1 MKSGGGRNWSGMGDS
16 RLSPGISV
24 VLATLNEAFNLEA
37 CLMSVQWADEIIVV
51 DDGSTDGTP
60 EIAKRFTDKVVV
72 RPSSGKFHANQNL
85 AIRMSTHEWILS
97 LDADEVVP
105 VDLSKEIRRVIER
118 TPYAAFRVGRRN
130 HFLGRWIRHG
140 GWYPDRVIRLFRKGA
155 TQWPMELHSEPPAP
169 SPETV
174 GDLNIELLH
183 YSYRSFDQYFE
194 KFNRFTN
201 MLAREAHERGDSTSL
216 RAAVINLVVRPA
228 AWFLYKYVRRGGFL
242 DGLHGF
248 FIALS
253 SALVIQVTYCKLWE
267 LRARS
272 SSSGMQNHQ

>member
-1 MKSGGGRNWSGMGDS
+1 MATV
-16 RLSPGISV
+16 SV
-24 VLATLNEAFNLEA
+24 VLATLNEAANLEA
-37 CLMSVQWADEIIVV
+37 CLQSVEWADEIIVV

-60 EIAKRFTDKVVV
+60 GIAKRFADKVIV
-72 RPSSGKFHANQNL
+72 RPSGGKFHANQNL
-85 AIRMSTHEWILS
+85 AIQMSTHEWILS

-105 VDLSKEIRRVIER
+105 ADLAKEIRQVIEH
-118 TPYAAFRVGRRN
+118 TSYAAFRLGRRN

-155 TQWPMELHSEPPAP
+155 TEWPLNLHSEPPAP

-174 GDLNIELLH
+174 GDLEVELLH
-183 YSYRSFDQYFE
+183 YSYRSFEQYFE

-201 MLAREAHERGDSTSL
+201 MLAREACERGDTSGFRDVVL
-216 RAAVINLVVRPA
+216 NLVVRPA
-228 AWFLYKYVRRGGFL
+228 AWALYKYVWLGGFR

-253 SALVIQVTYCKLWE
+253 SALVIQVTFCKLWE

-272 SSSGMQNHQ
+272 LPRGAG

>member
-1 MKSGGGRNWSGMGDS
+1 MGDNQ
-16 RLSPGISV
+16 LSPGVSV

-37 CLMSVQWADEIIVV
+37 CLKSVQWADEIIVV

-72 RPSSGKFHANQNL
+72 RPSGGKFHANQNF
-85 AIRMSTHEWILS
+85 AMQMSTCEWILS

-105 VDLSKEIRRVIER
+105 ADLAKEIRQVIQS
-118 TPYAAFRVGRRN
+118 TPYTAFRVGRRN

-169 SPETV
+169 SPSMV
-174 GDLNIELLH
+174 GDLTVELLH
-183 YSYRSFDQYFE
+183 YSYRSFEQYFE

-201 MLAREAHERGDSTSL
+201 MLAREAHERGDSTGF
-216 RAAVINLVVRPA
+216 RAAAVNLVVRPA
-228 AWFLYKYVRRGGFL
+228 AWFLYKYVRLSGFR
-242 DGLHGF
+242 DGLRGF
-248 FIALS
+248 FIAMS

-267 LRARS
+267 IRTRS
-272 SSSGMQNHQ
+272 SPSETDHA

>member
-1 MKSGGGRNWSGMGDS
+1 MGDS

-24 VLATLNEAFNLEA
+24 VLATLNEACNLEA
-37 CLMSVQWADEIIVV
+37 CLTSVRWADEIIVV

-60 EIAKRFTDKVVV
+60 EIATRFTDKVVV
-72 RPSSGKFHANQNL
+72 KPSGGKFHANQNQ
-85 AIRMSTHEWILS
+85 AIQMATHEWILS

-105 VDLSKEIRRVIER
+105 ADLGAEIRQVIKD
-118 TPYAAFRVGRRN
+118 TPCAAFRVGRRN

-155 TQWPMELHSEPPAP
+155 TQWPMELHSEPPVP
-169 SPETV
+169 SPGTV

-201 MLAREAHERGDSTSL
+201 MLAREAYERGDATGL
-216 RAAVINLVVRPA
+216 RDAVVNLVVRPA
-228 AWFLYKYVRRGGFL
+228 AWFLYKYIRRGGFL
-242 DGLHGF
+242 DGLRGF

-272 SSSGMQNHQ
+272 ASGGEPNHQ